1 MTQSVDYQRSTPLT
15 SVRQGKPD
23 MEMRGETN
31 ESIDSDRSDKGYLR
45 PAFRMAI
52 LNGASESVRLHLR
65 VEGDVNAVD
74 EMGRSPLML
83 AASRGRI
90 DICRLLLAEGAEPA
104 LRDKEG
110 NDALAAALAQGQTEV
125 ARLLSNACVPTDE
138 SPQYFKYDNVQD
150 PDQYL
155 DSAYPD
161 HVDGLKRADR
171 IWSATCNQGFP
182 EIEVLGEGPTPES
195 CADELLDISDW
206 EEESDGPPPVN
217 DLSWASEV
225 GELQARIADHT
236 PIDTDS
242 SWEDV
247 TVDLPDPSD
256 LLRHHLPLDPR
267 KERSLRTLVLEALRD
282 KHTWNERVVSALSIE
297 SEDDSSAG
305 ADLEACLRLVLGDLG
320 VLIDD
325 DFLAPSPF
333 IHADEDEEK
342 FGDQTSE
349 ALVFLSQLWANRSDP
364 FALYAKELG
373 VDLLT
378 REDERALG
386 IAMEKG
392 KIDVL
397 TALAKSPMT
406 RSRLLADVKSVLNGD
421 LPRRR
426 IFVVGRGG
434 ANYDQEVR
442 VAATQNEG
450 EQVDGMFTSEAGNAS
465 LSEDIFQPL
474 KLIRNCCLQVE
485 PDVTRLVDH
494 LLEAEPEPEY
504 LMELRRIAEK
514 DPLCG
519 DARQRIKSGL
529 EKAETAKKRL
539 VEANFRLVIWVAR
552 KHGGLSL
559 MDRIQEGNIGL
570 MRAAERF
577 DYRHG
582 TKFST
587 FAIWWIRQA
596 ISRAVSDQARII
608 RLPVHVQESSYKVEK
623 AEAQA
628 YSETGC
634 ERNIAHIA
642 SITQLP
648 LDRVK
653 RLLDIPNE
661 PVSMEDEWDKIVCLA
676 DEVSATPEQ
685 ILAVSEMPAL
695 VRSYLDCL
703 NEREK
708 DVICRRFGIGCD
720 EQTLEEIGQLY
731 DLTRERIR
739 QIESKALK
747 KLAHLGQI
755 NQLRELRQR

>member
-1 MTQSVDYQRSTPLT
+1 
-15 SVRQGKPD
+15 
-23 MEMRGETN
+23 MEIRGETN
-31 ESIDSDRSDKGYLR
+31 ESIDSDRLDKEYLR

-52 LNGASESVRLHLR
+52 LNGAVESVRLHLR
-65 VEGDVNAVD
+65 AGGDVNAVD

-83 AASRGRI
+83 AAFRGRI

-104 LRDKEG
+104 LRDNKG

-125 ARLLSNACVPTDE
+125 ARLLSNICVPVDE
-138 SPQYFKYDNVQD
+138 SPQYSRHDNLQD
-150 PDQYL
+150 LDQHL
-155 DSAYPD
+155 GSAHSD

-171 IWSATCNQGFP
+171 IRSATCNQDFPANRHDFP
-182 EIEVLGEGPTPES
+182 EIEVLGEDPTPES

-206 EEESDGPPPVN
+206 EEESDGPPPAN

-242 SWEDV
+242 SWEEV
-247 TVDLPDPSD
+247 TVDLPDSSD
-256 LLRHHLPLDPR
+256 LLRHHLPLNPQE
-267 KERSLRTLVLEALRD
+267 ERSLRTLVLEALRD
-282 KHTWNERVVSALSIE
+282 KHTWNERIVSELSIE
-297 SEDDSSAG
+297 SEDDSSTG

-325 DFLAPSPF
+325 DFLVPDPF
-333 IHADEDEEK
+333 IHVDEDEEK
-342 FGDQTSE
+342 FGDQASE

-364 FALYAKELG
+364 FALYTKELG

-386 IAMEKG
+386 IAAEKG

-397 TALAKSPMT
+397 TALAESPMT

-421 LPRRR
+421 TPRHSM
-426 IFVVGRGG
+426 FAVGRGDE
-434 ANYDQEVR
+434 NYDQEVR
-442 VAATQNEG
+442 SAAAQNEG
-450 EQVDGMFTSEAGNAS
+450 EQVDGVFISESSNAS

-474 KLIRNCCLQVE
+474 KLIRNCCLQIE
-485 PDVTRLVDH
+485 PDVTRLVDY
-494 LLEAEPEPEY
+494 LLAAEPEPEY

-519 DARQRIKSGL
+519 DARQKIRSGI
-529 EKAETAKKRL
+529 EKTETAKKHL
-539 VEANFRLVIWVAR
+539 VEANFRLVLWVAR
-552 KHGGLSL
+552 KHGGLPL

-570 MRAAERF
+570 MKAAERF
-577 DYRHG
+577 DYRRG

-596 ISRAVSDQARII
+596 INRAVSDQARII
-608 RLPVHVQESSYKVEK
+608 RLPVHVQESSYKVGK

-634 ERNIAHIA
+634 ERNIARIA

-648 LDRVK
+648 LDRVE

-676 DEVSATPEQ
+676 DEASATPEQ
-685 ILAVSEMPAL
+685 ILAVSEMPIL
-695 VRSYLDCL
+695 VRSHLNRL

-708 DVICRRFGIGCD
+708 DIICRRFGIGCD

-739 QIESKALK
+739 QIESKALE
-747 KLAHLGQI
+747 KLSHSSRI
-755 NQLRELRQR
+755 NQLRDLQQR